1 MKKLKKIEA
10 RGSTVDEK
18 NGINIDMSSSNSQLT
33 YLSTK
38 RILVITINWTRAET
52 TEAVSE
58 IVD

>member
-38 RILVITINWTRAET
+38 RKLVITINWTRAET